1 MKDLTAKGTLSK
13 VTMMCFSEFGRR
25 VEQNNSGGTDHGTA
39 GPMFVLGGRVKGGL
53 YGAYP
58 SLANLDNG
66 DLKYTT
72 DFRRV
77 YTTLL
82 SRGLNADASTV
93 LKNSFEPIT
102 FYQGMKDTTPTTAPT
117 EFVPGEEDQSMMMGG
132 AKKK

>member
-1 MKDLTAKGTLSK
+1 VLQ
-13 VTMMCFSEFGRR
+13 R
-25 VEQNNSGGTDHGTA
+25 V
-39 GPMFVLGGRVKGGL
+39 RVKGGL